1 MNTGKNNKL
10 RSYTIY
16 IVIAIL
22 AVFQI
27 MASNRLSNY
36 GKKISLLSKQTNQLV
51 LENER
56 TKKNIASFSALTN
69 LTEKA
74 TELGFTQK
82 AEVVYL
88 DELYSVAQN
97 SL

>member
-1 MNTGKNNKL
+1 MKKQIKP
-10 RSYTIY
+10 YTIF
-16 IVIAIL
+16 ILVCVL
-22 AVFQI
+22 AVTQI
-27 MASNRLSNY
+27 IISNRLSNY
-36 GKKISLLSKQTNQLV
+36 GKKINTLSKQTNQML

-56 TKKNIASFSALTN
+56 IKKKIASSSALTN

-74 TELGFTQK
+74 KELGFTQK
-82 AEVVYL
+82 AQVYYL